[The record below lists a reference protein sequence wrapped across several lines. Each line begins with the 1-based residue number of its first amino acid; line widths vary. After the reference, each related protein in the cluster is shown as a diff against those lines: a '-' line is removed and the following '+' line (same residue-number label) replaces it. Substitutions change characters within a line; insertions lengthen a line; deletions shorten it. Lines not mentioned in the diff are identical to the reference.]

1 MTQERIVFPCGKIKL
16 EGIFYKVE
24 PKEKAPA
31 VVVCHPH
38 PLYGGSMQNNVTFAI
53 AEALVSVSIA
63 ALLFN
68 FRGVGRSEGEYG
80 GGLDEQEDVAAALDW
95 LQKQGTV
102 NPAQLAL
109 AGYSF
114 GAAVAFPV
122 ACADTRVKAVALI
135 SPYFEQSH
143 LSLLKNCKKPK
154 LIVSGANDEVVGADD
169 AREYYSVAA
178 EPREVAL
185 IEGADHFWGGYE
197 SRVAD
202 FTAGFFKRLLIQDYC
217 I

>member
-24 PKEKAPA
+24 RTGTVPA

-38 PLYGGSMQNNVTFAI
+38 PLFGGSMHNNVTYAI
-53 AEALVSVSIA
+53 AGALASVSIA

-80 GGLDEQEDVAAALDW
+80 GGLAEQEDVAAALQW
-95 LQKQGTV
+95 LQTQGTV
-102 NPAQLAL
+102 NPDQLAL

-114 GAAVAFPV
+114 GAAVAFPA
-122 ACADTRVKAVALI
+122 ACADMRVKGVALI
-135 SPYFEQSH
+135 SPYFEQAH
-143 LSLLKNCKKPK
+143 IPLLKNCTKPK
-154 LIVSGANDEVVGADD
+154 LIVSGANDEVVAADD
-169 AREYYSVAA
+169 ARQYYAMAA
-178 EPREVAL
+178 EPREFAL

-197 SRVAD
+197 SRMAD
-202 FTAGFFKRLLIQDYC
+202 VTARFIKGLFI
-217 I
+217 